1 VAVHG
6 RGHRVVVNTAQSGDG
21 GTSQVGSTEREES
34 PQSPRGKFWAKV
46 GGAIVGLASVAGMLW
61 QIVGSGAT

>member
-1 VAVHG
+1 M
-6 RGHRVVVNTAQSGDG
+6 NTAQSGDG

-34 PQSPRGKFWAKV
+34 PERERWKFWAKV
-46 GGAIVGLASVAGMLW
+46 GGAIVGLASVAGVLG

>member
-1 VAVHG
+1 
-6 RGHRVVVNTAQSGDG
+6 VVVNTAQSGDG

-34 PQSPRGKFWAKV
+34 PERERWKFWAKV
-46 GGAIVGLASVAGMLW
+46 GGAIVGQASVVGVSW